1 MQEKRKEVDKY
12 QSNIGHDHTSK
23 DTKGKRWIIYG
34 STMVGSTFHYQ
45 IIEFYFK
52 DFTCQKKKKKIQESI
67 LKYSLQKIS
76 ITNFFPL
83 NKKKVWKF
91 SENNNNNYLL
101 THSL

>member
-1 MQEKRKEVDKY
+1 
-12 QSNIGHDHTSK
+12 
-23 DTKGKRWIIYG
+23 
-34 STMVGSTFHYQ
+34 MVGSTFHYQ

-83 NKKKVWKF
+83 NKKKV
-91 SENNNNNYLL
+91 
-101 THSL
+101 